1 MSVSISHAFPNADD
15 GERLSAVTDSL
26 HNRFL
31 TQPPQPPAMNPLLQV
46 RAQGQQV
53 WLDNL
58 SRTLLNEGQLARM
71 IAEDGVD
78 GVTTNPAIF
87 HKAIAGGR
95 YYEDDLA
102 ALKQQ
107 PIDAEARYEQ
117 LVIPDVQR
125 ACDLLRPSFERSGG
139 NAGYVSLEVSPAL
152 AHDAAGTV
160 AAGLRLKQA
169 VRRDNL
175 LIKVPATAA
184 GLDAIEQ
191 LIGHG
196 VSVNVTLMFSLAHV
210 DAVADAYVR
219 GLARLHQSGGDV
231 RGVMSVA
238 SLFLSRVDTLIDK
251 QLEELGGNALPLRGK
266 AAVAT
271 AKLAYQRYLE
281 RFHGAAFAELRARG
295 ARPQF
300 MLWASTGTKN
310 PAYSDL
316 LYVEPLIG
324 AETVNT
330 LPDATLAALRD
341 HGKVGATLT
350 SDTEAAHKHFAALA
364 AVGVDLT
371 AAGERLQREGLTQ
384 FEDAFAQLLQ
394 LTA

>member
-1 MSVSISHAFPNADD
+1 
-15 GERLSAVTDSL
+15 
-26 HNRFL
+26 
-31 TQPPQPPAMNPLLQV
+31 MNPLLQV

-58 SRTLLNEGQLARM
+58 SRTLLNEGQLAQM
-71 IAEDGVD
+71 IADDGVD

-107 PIDAEARYEQ
+107 PLGAEARYEG

-125 ACDLLRPSFERSGG
+125 ACDMLRPSWERSGG

-152 AHDAAGTV
+152 AHDAAGTL
-160 AAGLRLKQA
+160 AAGLRLNQA
-169 VRRDNL
+169 VARDNL

-184 GLDAIEQ
+184 GLDAIEL
-191 LIGHG
+191 LIGRG

-210 DAVADAYVR
+210 DTVADAYVQ
-219 GLARLHQSGGDV
+219 GLQRLRQAGGDV
-231 RGVMSVA
+231 SKVMSVA

-251 QLEELGGNALPLRGK
+251 QLDELGGDALALRGK
-266 AAVAT
+266 TAVAM
-271 AKLAYQRYLE
+271 AKLAYQRYQE
-281 RFHGAAFAELRARG
+281 RFHGAAFAELRAAG
-295 ARPQF
+295 ARPQY

-324 AETVNT
+324 PETVNT
-330 LPDATLAALRD
+330 LPDATLGALRD
-341 HGKVGATLT
+341 HGKVAATLAQDVGT
-350 SDTEAAHKHFAALA
+350 ARSAFDALN
-364 AVGVDLT
+364 DLGIDMT
-371 AAGERLQREGLTQ
+371 AAGEGLQREGLAQ